1 MHFKG
6 CLKFLLNFY
15 SCSNFSQLLHLILRK
30 NTLLLIFLNFSLFL
44 ICFIFFFLFILHI
57 QARFDFLSWQDGVYA
72 VFAGLA
78 VTVASL
84 VAGFV
89 VYRLCVRIVKYI
101 GRKW

>member
-1 MHFKG
+1 MPQISSE
-6 CLKFLLNFY
+6 FL
-15 SCSNFSQLLHLILRK
+15 QLLDFFSIITFDSAK
-30 NTLLLIFLNFSLFL
+30 KYTIANIFKLFFVSYL
-44 ICFIFFFLFILHI
+44 FVFFLFILHI

-78 VTVASL
+78 VTVAFL

>member
-1 MHFKG
+1 MPQISSE
-6 CLKFLLNFY
+6 FL
-15 SCSNFSQLLHLILRK
+15 QLLDFFSIITFDSAK
-30 NTLLLIFLNFSLFL
+30 KYTIANIFKLFFVSYL
-44 ICFIFFFLFILHI
+44 FCFFLFILHI

>member
-1 MHFKG
+1 MPQISSEF
-6 CLKFLLNFY
+6 
-15 SCSNFSQLLHLILRK
+15 R
-30 NTLLLIFLNFSLFL
+30 LLLEFFSIITFDSAKKYTIANIFKLFFVSYL
-44 ICFIFFFLFILHI
+44 FYFFFLFILHI

-78 VTVASL
+78 VTVAFL

>member
-1 MHFKG
+1 MPQISSEFR
-6 CLKFLLNFY
+6 
-15 SCSNFSQLLHLILRK
+15 QLLDFFSIITFDSAK
-30 NTLLLIFLNFSLFL
+30 KYTIANIFKLFFVSYL
-44 ICFIFFFLFILHI
+44 FYFFFLFILHI

-78 VTVASL
+78 VTVAFL
-84 VAGFV
+84 VVGFV